1 MPYYGSQTNGEF
13 GAGTSPVSATG
24 RLNHASIGPVAQYDT
39 GWQDMQREAGSYQAG
54 QMPELEDQ
62 LTEGS
67 DDDAA

>member
-1 MPYYGSQTNGEF
+1 
-13 GAGTSPVSATG
+13 
-24 RLNHASIGPVAQYDT
+24 
-39 GWQDMQREAGSYQAG
+39 MQREAGSYQAG